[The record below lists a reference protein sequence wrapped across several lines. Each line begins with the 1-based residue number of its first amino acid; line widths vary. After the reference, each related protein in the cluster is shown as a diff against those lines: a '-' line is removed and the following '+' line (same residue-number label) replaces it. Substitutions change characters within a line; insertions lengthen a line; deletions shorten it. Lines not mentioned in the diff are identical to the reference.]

1 MGPIRL
7 AIIAGLIYLI
17 YRLLTRNDG
26 RTNRSVQGR
35 QANERPKQFD
45 DLLVEDP
52 VCHTYIPQKEAQ
64 SLKLKGAY
72 YYFCSKE
79 CLQKFINLNK
89 GD

>member
-17 YRLLTRNDG
+17 YRLLTSSKGD
-26 RTNRSVQGR
+26 TKRSVQDQRMNGR
-35 QANERPKQFD
+35 PQQVD

-52 VCHTYIPQKEAQ
+52 VCHTYIPQREAQ
-64 SLKLKGAY
+64 SLKIKGAY
-72 YYFCSKE
+72 YYFCSNE
-79 CLQKFINLNK
+79 CREKFKNLNK

>member
-17 YRLLTRNDG
+17 YRLLTSGKRP
-26 RTNRSVQGR
+26 RSVQNQPVNGQSR
-35 QANERPKQFD
+35 QFD

-52 VCHTYIPQKEAQ
+52 VCHTYISQKEAE
-64 SLKLKGAY
+64 SLKLNGAY

-79 CLQKFINLNK
+79 CLQKFKDRNK
-89 GD
+89 EN